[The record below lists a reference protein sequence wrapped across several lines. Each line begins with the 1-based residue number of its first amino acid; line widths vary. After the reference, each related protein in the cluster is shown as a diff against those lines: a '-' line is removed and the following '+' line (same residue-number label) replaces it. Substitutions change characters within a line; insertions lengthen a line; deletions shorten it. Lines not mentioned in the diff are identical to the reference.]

1 MTREELNKDIRAK
14 VSSES
19 NKENTKKAVKTI
31 IKSLVIIAIL
41 GTLFFTY
48 TTYVSTAKVGVRE
61 YRIIN
66 EKIPDNFNGLKI
78 VQMSDLHYGSTMFN
92 KDVKKIVNLINDRK
106 PDIVVFTGDLI
117 NKNYNLDSKEQ
128 EELINNL
135 KSISTTI
142 NKYAVLGDEDNEKI
156 ATIFNQSNF
165 IILRDESDL
174 IYNSTTNPI
183 LLVGINTRSKE
194 PNIDKA
200 YSYFKEPT
208 HNANI
213 YTIGLLHEPD
223 TVDNILNVYPTDLFL
238 AGHSHNGTIRIPFLK
253 YPLIK
258 EENAIKYNQDYYKLN
273 SSELYI
279 SSGLGSEKGIRLFCR
294 PSINFFRLS
303 NKS

>member
-31 IKSLVIIAIL
+31 IKTLVIIAIL

-78 VQMSDLHYGSTMFN
+78 IQMSDLHYGSTMFN
-92 KDVKKIVNLINDRK
+92 KDVKKIVALINDRK

-135 KSISTTI
+135 KGISTTI

-194 PNIDKA
+194 PDIDKA

-213 YTIGLLHEPD
+213 YTIVISHEPD
-223 TVDNILNVYPTDLFL
+223 IADDIVDTYNSDLL
-238 AGHSHNGTIRIPFLK
+238 LSGHSHNGNIRIPFVK
-253 YPLIK
+253 YSLFK
-258 EENAIKYNQDYYKLN
+258 VKGAKKYDQDYYKLN
-273 SSELYI
+273 TTDLYI
-279 SSGLGSEKGIRLFCR
+279 SSGLGTKGGIRLFCR

-303 NKS
+303 NK

>member
-213 YTIGLLHEPD
+213 YTIVISHEPD
-223 TVDNILNVYPTDLFL
+223 IADDIVDTYNSDLL
-238 AGHSHNGTIRIPFLK
+238 LSGHSHNGNIRIPF
-253 YPLIK
+253 
-258 EENAIKYNQDYYKLN
+258 IKYSLFKVNGAKKYDQDYYKLN
-273 SSELYI
+273 TTDLYI
-279 SSGLGSEKGIRLFCR
+279 SSGLGTKGGIRLFCR

-303 NKS
+303 NK

>member
-92 KDVKKIVNLINDRK
+92 KDVKKIVSLINDRK

-213 YTIGLLHEPD
+213 YTIVISHEPD
-223 TVDNILNVYPTDLFL
+223 IADDIVDTYNSDLL
-238 AGHSHNGTIRIPFLK
+238 LSGHSHNGNIRIPF
-253 YPLIK
+253 
-258 EENAIKYNQDYYKLN
+258 IKYSLFKVNGAKKYDQDYYKLN
-273 SSELYI
+273 TTDLYI
-279 SSGLGSEKGIRLFCR
+279 SSGLGTKGGIRLFCR

-303 NKS
+303 NK

>member
-1 MTREELNKDIRAK
+1 MTREVLNKDIRAK

-78 VQMSDLHYGSTMFN
+78 IQMSDLHYGSTMFN

-213 YTIGLLHEPD
+213 YTIVISHEPD
-223 TVDNILNVYPTDLFL
+223 IADDIVDTYNSDLL
-238 AGHSHNGTIRIPFLK
+238 LSGHSHNGNIRIPF
-253 YPLIK
+253 
-258 EENAIKYNQDYYKLN
+258 IKYSLFKVNGAKKYDQDYYKLN
-273 SSELYI
+273 TTDLYI
-279 SSGLGSEKGIRLFCR
+279 SSGLGTKGGIRLFCR

-303 NKS
+303 NK

>member
-1 MTREELNKDIRAK
+1 MTREELNKDIRAQ

-61 YRIIN
+61 YRVIN
-66 EKIPDNFNGLKI
+66 EKIPENFNGLKI
-78 VQMSDLHYGSTMFN
+78 IQMSDLHYGSTMFN
-92 KDVKKIVNLINDRK
+92 KDVKKIVNLTNERK

-135 KSISTTI
+135 KNISTTI
-142 NKYAVLGDEDNEKI
+142 GKYAVLGDEDNEKI

-165 IILRDESDL
+165 TILRDEADI

-183 LLVGINTRSKE
+183 LLVGLNTRSKE

-200 YSYFKEPT
+200 FSYFKEPT

-213 YTIGLLHEPD
+213 YTIIISHEPD
-223 TVDNILNVYPTDLFL
+223 ITDDIVDTYNSDLILS
-238 AGHSHNGTIRIPFLK
+238 GHSHNGNIRIPFVK
-253 YPLIK
+253 YSLFK
-258 EENAIKYNQDYYKLN
+258 VNGAKKYDQDYYKLN
-273 SSELYI
+273 NTDLYI
-279 SSGLGSEKGIRLFCR
+279 SSGLGTKGGIRLFCR
-294 PSINFFRLS
+294 PSISLFRLS
-303 NKS
+303 NK

>member
-78 VQMSDLHYGSTMFN
+78 IQMSDLHYGSTMFN

-213 YTIGLLHEPD
+213 YTIVISHEPD
-223 TVDNILNVYPTDLFL
+223 IADDIVDTYNSDLL
-238 AGHSHNGTIRIPFLK
+238 LSGHSHNGNIRIPF
-253 YPLIK
+253 
-258 EENAIKYNQDYYKLN
+258 IKYSLFKVNGAKKYDQDYYKLN
-273 SSELYI
+273 TTDLYI
-279 SSGLGSEKGIRLFCR
+279 SSGLGTKGGIRLFCR

-303 NKS
+303 NK

>member
-78 VQMSDLHYGSTMFN
+78 IQMSDLHYGSTMFN
-92 KDVKKIVNLINDRK
+92 KDVKKIVSLINDRK

-213 YTIGLLHEPD
+213 YTIVISHEPD
-223 TVDNILNVYPTDLFL
+223 IADDIVDTYNSDLL
-238 AGHSHNGTIRIPFLK
+238 LSGHSHNGNIRIPF
-253 YPLIK
+253 
-258 EENAIKYNQDYYKLN
+258 IKYSLFKVNGAKKYDQDYYKLN
-273 SSELYI
+273 TTDLYI
-279 SSGLGSEKGIRLFCR
+279 SSGLGTKGGIRLFCR

-303 NKS
+303 NK

>member
-1 MTREELNKDIRAK
+1 MTREELNKDIRAQ

-61 YRIIN
+61 YRVIN
-66 EKIPDNFNGLKI
+66 EKIPENFNGLKI
-78 VQMSDLHYGSTMFN
+78 IQMSDLHYGSTMFN
-92 KDVKKIVNLINDRK
+92 KDVKKIVNLTNERK

-142 NKYAVLGDEDNEKI
+142 GKYAVLGDEDNEKI

-165 IILRDESDL
+165 TILRDEADI

-183 LLVGINTRSKE
+183 LLVGLNTRSKE

-200 YSYFKEPT
+200 FSYFKEPT

-213 YTIGLLHEPD
+213 YTIIISHEPD
-223 TVDNILNVYPTDLFL
+223 IADDIIDTYNSDLL
-238 AGHSHNGTIRIPFLK
+238 LSGHSHNGNIRIPFVK
-253 YPLIK
+253 YSLFK
-258 EENAIKYNQDYYKLN
+258 VNGAKKYDQDYYKLN
-273 SSELYI
+273 NTDLYI
-279 SSGLGSEKGIRLFCR
+279 SSGLGTKGGIRLFCR
-294 PSINFFRLS
+294 PSISLFRLS
-303 NKS
+303 NK

>member
-78 VQMSDLHYGSTMFN
+78 IQMSDLHYGSTMFN

-213 YTIGLLHEPD
+213 YTIVISHEPD
-223 TVDNILNVYPTDLFL
+223 IADDIVDTYNSDLL
-238 AGHSHNGTIRIPFLK
+238 LSGHSHNGNVRIPFVK
-253 YPLIK
+253 YSLFK
-258 EENAIKYNQDYYKLN
+258 VNGAKKYDQDYYKLN
-273 SSELYI
+273 TTDLYI
-279 SSGLGSEKGIRLFCR
+279 SSGLGTKGGIRLFCR

-303 NKS
+303 NK